1 LKRGSAGE
9 IAGREGCKGAESG
22 LTAMRKRRRSD
33 FEKQAKAMFTELRER
48 LELARDAWAE
58 AR

>member
-1 LKRGSAGE
+1 
-9 IAGREGCKGAESG
+9 
-22 LTAMRKRRRSD
+22 MRKRRRSD